1 MLESIA
7 AYSTESDYPATIYVN
22 DDDDDSLQE
31 KLMKLGRVVEQLRQ
45 DLLNFGVLGDQYMF
59 WHLLIME

>member
-7 AYSTESDYPATIYVN
+7 AYSTESDYPAIIYVN